1 MFRAIQEAGVKID
14 IVAGR
19 GIGVVGAMYAAV
31 DGGSQLWDAARGWLA
46 APVSRFYRW
55 RWMLRAVAVTLGTT
69 LGALMVPLVVLVGAV
84 LAYPVSLIVQMVGFD
99 LGRNLAAGYAQ
110 LVEKIFEPTALP
122 VFLPRFVTVSL
133 LVLLVTLAGGTFIS
147 SLRARL
153 HRRSIGPLWWHM
165 LGAPLS
171 TSQAVE
177 WFTHGLWRIMQGA
190 ARIKRPTSADLGERY
205 AQLLA
210 DNVGQPG
217 FRELIL
223 LVHDLDGRRDL
234 VSALLA
240 EPYRRPFF
248 LRRLGDESGERH
260 LETIDLAGWGRD
272 RAVDMLSAS
281 LGIPVATEP
290 HLMSFPAD
298 GVWRGEIHRLCDR
311 PESTARLL
319 EEVAQAGAEQ
329 VILVT
334 ALPEATG
341 PHTLKSG
348 RRDARGRLGEHLA
361 AVETASIRDAL
372 SSRSGYFQAVFQI
385 RPTHNPIGPL
395 DFRGCYDEQ
404 SDRLHTLDE
413 LVTCGYE
420 DGFLQFV
427 DSVVG
432 ASGEWIHSASSINSE
447 RSRRDART
455 ASSDDI

>member
-190 ARIKRPTSADLGERY
+190 ARD
-205 AQLLA
+205 
-210 DNVGQPG
+210 
-217 FRELIL
+217 
-223 LVHDLDGRRDL
+223 RDL
-234 VSALLA
+234 T
-240 EPYRRPFF
+240 P
-248 LRRLGDESGERH
+248 
-260 LETIDLAGWGRD
+260 
-272 RAVDMLSAS
+272 
-281 LGIPVATEP
+281 
-290 HLMSFPAD
+290 
-298 GVWRGEIHRLCDR
+298 
-311 PESTARLL
+311 
-319 EEVAQAGAEQ
+319 
-329 VILVT
+329 
-334 ALPEATG
+334 
-341 PHTLKSG
+341 
-348 RRDARGRLGEHLA
+348 
-361 AVETASIRDAL
+361 
-372 SSRSGYFQAVFQI
+372 
-385 RPTHNPIGPL
+385 
-395 DFRGCYDEQ
+395 
-404 SDRLHTLDE
+404 
-413 LVTCGYE
+413 
-420 DGFLQFV
+420 
-427 DSVVG
+427 
-432 ASGEWIHSASSINSE
+432 
-447 RSRRDART
+447 
-455 ASSDDI
+455 